1 MYLILPP
8 HPSLAPYIDNYWFLN
23 TQRPADDALRE
34 QIFVDVR
41 ADILFNFGAAY
52 VRESADGTVT
62 TLAASNVDA
71 PRDQPVSVVQSG
83 HVRLVGVR
91 FKPGGLAAFVP
102 MPVGHLLNLTA
113 ETGDVLGAVVHE
125 LESRLYDAPT
135 AAAQK
140 ILLDGFF
147 LSRLS
152 PPNKYTLAQAV
163 IRRLDAGDT
172 TRIDQLAGEFGYSA
186 RTLDRVFTQ
195 VVGVPPKVYARIA
208 RFQRALALLTQPIAL
223 TEVALA
229 AGYFDQ
235 PHLTREF
242 RALAGQTPERTR
254 ADLIARLPDPAPNLV
269 RFVQDPSQPP
279 AV

>member
-8 HPSLAPYIDNYWFLN
+8 HPSLAPYIDNYWLLN

-34 QIFVDVR
+34 HIFVDVR

-52 VRESADGTVT
+52 VRESADGTAT

-91 FKPGGLAAFVP
+91 FRPGGLAAFVP

-113 ETGDVLGAVVHE
+113 DTGDVLGAVVRE

-135 AAAQK
+135 AHAQK
-140 ILLDGFF
+140 TLLDGFF

-152 PPNKYTLAQAV
+152 PPSKYALAQAV
-163 IRRLDAGDT
+163 IGRLDTGDT
-172 TRIDQLAGEFGYSA
+172 TRIDQLAAEFGYSA
-186 RTLDRVFTQ
+186 RTLDRIFIQ

-208 RFQRALALLTQPIAL
+208 RFQRALALLTQPITL

-242 RALAGQTPERTR
+242 RVLAGQTPERAR
-254 ADLIARLPDPAPNLV
+254 ADLFARLPDPAPNLV
-269 RFVQDPSQPP
+269 RFVQDPSPP
-279 AV
+279 TTV